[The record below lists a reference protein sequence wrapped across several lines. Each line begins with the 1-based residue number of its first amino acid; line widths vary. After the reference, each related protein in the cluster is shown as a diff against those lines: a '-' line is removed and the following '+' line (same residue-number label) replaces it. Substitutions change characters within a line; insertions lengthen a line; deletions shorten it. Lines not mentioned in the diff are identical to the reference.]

1 MSHFVSPEAVVIGR
15 AVVARVAGVRL
26 LAGVGP
32 QMKLQ
37 ARLRRGWKGE
47 KKIEKKTPN
56 FQ

>member
-1 MSHFVSPEAVVIGR
+1 MSHFVSPEAVVVSR
-15 AVVARVAGVRL
+15 AVVAHVAGVRF

-47 KKIEKKTPN
+47 KKIGKKPN

>member
-26 LAGVGP
+26 LACVGP

-37 ARLRRGWKGE
+37 A
-47 KKIEKKTPN
+47 
-56 FQ
+56 